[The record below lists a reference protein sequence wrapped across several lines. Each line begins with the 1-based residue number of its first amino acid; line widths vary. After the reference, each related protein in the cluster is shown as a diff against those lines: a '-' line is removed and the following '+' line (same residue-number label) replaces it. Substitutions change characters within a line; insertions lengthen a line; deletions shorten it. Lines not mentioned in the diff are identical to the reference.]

1 MRKFNK
7 FLSPLCVVCVNKK
20 IPLQKGF
27 MQTYSN
33 LSIRMMMMMIVIIN
47 YVHDLN
53 VILTGNL
60 EKNMSPEMCMIAN
73 CKMVLIFNVCPVQKS
88 VFPCAYWPDSK
99 SVTNYSAMF
108 PRTPFYM

>member
-1 MRKFNK
+1 
-7 FLSPLCVVCVNKK
+7 
-20 IPLQKGF
+20 
-27 MQTYSN
+27 
-33 LSIRMMMMMIVIIN
+33 MMMIVIIN

-108 PRTPFYM
+108 PRTPFYIRPWQYLVVKQRKTKDIGKICHIL